1 MKKVTKLFALIV
13 AILMMCLCLSG
24 CDELDDLR
32 KHHAKFVKADDYSAV
47 TLNGQLYKRISGD
60 ITDLNPLYN
69 SKNYEVISLT
79 NPDVP
84 VLLSDYYGDY
94 LDISDNGIFMYG
106 YINEDGYYYDS
117 ITGYTGKSF
126 EVLYCR
132 EDKYEEVTQV
142 IDDGIEYTKYGYGY
156 WTYEEDDSDSI
167 EMYDYAY
174 EYEDDEFNYY
184 LLSEEEC
191 DTINEIIKT
200 TEPVINAETPYDEYY
215 VVMLDNISEDGYF
228 AKESYEI
235 YIDASRNYSLNL
247 YSYVTDE
254 YKTYYVD
261 EKYNDIMDKIVEKHS
276 EEFIFYD
283 EY

>member
-1 MKKVTKLFALIV
+1 MKKATKLFALIV

-32 KHHAKFVKADDYSAV
+32 THHAKFVKADDYSAV

-69 SKNYEVISLT
+69 SRNYEVISLT

-94 LDISDNGIFMYG
+94 LDISDSGIFMYG
-106 YINEDGYYYDS
+106 YINEDGYYYES
-117 ITGYTGKSF
+117 ITGYTGNSF

-132 EDKYEEVTQV
+132 DDKYEEVSQ
-142 IDDGIEYTKYGYGY
+142 IIEDGIEYTKYGYGY
-156 WTYEEDDSDSI
+156 WTYDEDDINSS
-167 EMYDYAY
+167 ELY
-174 EYEDDEFNYY
+174 EYEDDEYNYY

-191 DTINEIIKT
+191 DTIDEIIKN
-200 TEPVINAETPYDEYY
+200 TEPIIDAETPYDYY
-215 VVMLDNISEDGYF
+215 YLVMLDNISEDGYF
-228 AKESYEI
+228 SKESYEI
-235 YIDASRNYSLNL
+235 YTDDLGNYTLNL

-261 EKYNDIMDKIVEKHS
+261 EKYNDIFDKLTSKVDKDAI
-276 EEFIFYD
+276 YW
-283 EY
+283 